1 MTASDTSVLEYRMI
15 RAEFTVAAIVLG
27 ITVAVALLDAIKE
40 CSTSAQ
46 AQTQTASPNNRIG

>member
-27 ITVAVALLDAIKE
+27 ITVAVAVLDAIKE
-40 CSTSAQ
+40 CSPSSAKSN
-46 AQTQTASPNNRIG
+46 AATGRSLTT